1 MRMANRT
8 RKGRR
13 TFGATRRLPSGQW
26 QSSYLAPDG
35 TRRVAPQTVPEAADA
50 NAWLRRR
57 RALNQCRKLA
67 AARTGP

>member
-13 TFGATRRLPSGQW
+13 TFGATRRLPSGRW